1 MLFTKIKKCR
11 VSNDKNLIKIGK
23 LGNFSLTGTFNKRK
37 QNKDKKTPIEL
48 VFSNK
53 SKLLQL
59 AHNYDES
66 KLFGTN
72 YGYRSSL
79 NKSMIS
85 HLREKKDRLVRIANP
100 QKKDSIL
107 DIGSNDG
114 TLLNLFSNQFKK
126 FGVDPT
132 AKKFIRYYQK
142 DIKVISKIFSKDIFN
157 KKKKFKIITSV
168 AMFYDLKDPLSFCKN
183 VENILDKDGIFH
195 VEVAYLPDIIK
206 LFSFD
211 TFCQE
216 HLTYFSFTSF
226 NYLINQTNL
235 KIVDYHRNKING
247 GSINFDIAFKHSNYK
262 PKRKKLQKIIIEEN
276 KLGIN
281 NSKKLK
287 KFYKE
292 LITKAKEINLKLSNI
307 KKKNFMIYGYGAS
320 TKGNV
325 LLQLCKLNNKIID
338 GIYDVNKEKYNLYT
352 PGSNIKIIPEKK
364 IYANKN
370 DYILFLIWHF
380 KKSIYKNF
388 KKYNFKNTK
397 YIWPFPSIKISKKI

>member
-1 MLFTKIKKCR
+1 MLILK
-11 VSNDKNLIKIGK
+11 
-23 LGNFSLTGTFNKRK
+23 
-37 QNKDKKTPIEL
+37 
-48 VFSNK
+48 
-53 SKLLQL
+53 
-59 AHNYDES
+59 
-66 KLFGTN
+66 
-72 YGYRSSL
+72 
-79 NKSMIS
+79 
-85 HLREKKDRLVRIANP
+85 
-100 QKKDSIL
+100 KKDSIL